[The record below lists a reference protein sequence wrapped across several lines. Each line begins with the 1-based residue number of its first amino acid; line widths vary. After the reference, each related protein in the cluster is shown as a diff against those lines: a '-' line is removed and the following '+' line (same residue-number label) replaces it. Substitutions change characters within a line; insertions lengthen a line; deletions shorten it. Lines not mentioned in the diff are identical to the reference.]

1 MNRRYFCE
9 KCNFITSDK
18 RDMKRHENT
27 KKHKKLCC
35 TTHDICSA
43 REGFICEACNK
54 EYKYRSGLS
63 RHYKKCK
70 KYLNLFE
77 NEKKSSDEKLNIQSN
92 KNIIEPQKKENK
104 IKVEYVEKP
113 NESVNALMA
122 IIKQQQEQL
131 DKTHKLLE
139 KTIESN
145 NEMIP
150 KIGNNNNNKIS
161 INVYLNKNCKS
172 AMNLTDFMDNLSISI
187 EDLLYTKQHGYIE
200 GVTNLFTRQL
210 KDLSPNQRPIHCS
223 DKKRLQFYVKEDD
236 KWEKDFTHEKIDK
249 SIHELKL
256 KQIKNLKIWE
266 ERYPNYLEDGKL
278 LSEWQNLVH
287 QIMGD
292 GNDSK
297 TIKKNNMIIKKKIAT
312 NVPVKEA
319 ITIK

>member
-1 MNRRYFCE
+1 MNKRYFCK
-9 KCNFITSDK
+9 KCNFVTSDK
-18 RDMKRHENT
+18 RDMRRHENT
-27 KKHKKLCC
+27 KKHKKICGSQ
-35 TTHDICSA
+35 HDMCS
-43 REGFICEACNK
+43 EKEQFICEACGK

-63 RHYKKCK
+63 RHYKKCR
-70 KYLNLFE
+70 KYNFCE
-77 NEKKSSDEKLNIQSN
+77 TK
-92 KNIIEPQKKENK
+92 EPSKKELK
-104 IKVEYVEKP
+104 QEKEEKREPEIQVKYVEK
-113 NESVNALMA
+113 EDKSVNALMA

-145 NEMIP
+145 SEMIP

-249 SIHELKL
+249 SIHDLKL
-256 KQIKNLKIWE
+256 KQIQNLKIWE
-266 ERYPNYLEDGKL
+266 EKYPNYLEDGKL

-287 QIMGD
+287 EIMGN
-292 GNDSK
+292 GNDRK
-297 TIKKNNMIIKKKIAT
+297 TIEKNNLIIKKNIAT

>member
-1 MNRRYFCE
+1 MNGRYFCK
-9 KCNFITSDK
+9 KCNFVTSDK

-27 KKHKKLCC
+27 KKHKKICGI
-35 TTHDICSA
+35 THHKRC
-43 REGFICEACNK
+43 EKEQFICEACGK

-70 KYLNLFE
+70 KYDLCE
-77 NEKKSSDEKLNIQSN
+77 TKDPPKKELNIPE
-92 KNIIEPQKKENK
+92 KEPEIQVK
-104 IKVEYVEKP
+104 YVEKDDK
-113 NESVNALMA
+113 SVNALMA

-145 NEMIP
+145 SEMIP

-249 SIHELKL
+249 SIHDLKL
-256 KQIKNLKIWE
+256 KQIQNLKIWE
-266 ERYPNYLEDGKL
+266 EKYPNYLEDGKL

-287 QIMGD
+287 EIMGN
-292 GNDSK
+292 GNDRK
-297 TIKKNNMIIKKKIAT
+297 TIEKNNLIIKKNIAT